1 MLERWRTGQDHLF
14 RGGRAIDD
22 LYYVNYFPNGMC
34 EAYEIKIG
42 DDENRT
48 ARIQVDPVTGKA
60 KVERE

>member
-1 MLERWRTGQDHLF
+1 
-14 RGGRAIDD
+14 